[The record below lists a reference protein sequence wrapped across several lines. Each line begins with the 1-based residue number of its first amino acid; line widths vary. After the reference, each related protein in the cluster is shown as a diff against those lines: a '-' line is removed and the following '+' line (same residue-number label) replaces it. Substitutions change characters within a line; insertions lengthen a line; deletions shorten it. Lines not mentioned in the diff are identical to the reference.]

1 MGGCLTETNKSCAPI
16 SSKRAIDSLLTVR
29 NLRTFFF
36 TENGVVRAVDDVTF
50 SMETGE
56 TVGIVG
62 ESGCGKSV
70 TSLSIM
76 RLIPSPPG
84 KIVGGEIIFEG
95 VDLLKKNDVQMRNIR
110 GNSISIIFQEP
121 MTSLDPVF
129 TIGYQITEA
138 ISLHQRKDRAA
149 AKIEAIKL
157 LRMVGI
163 PSPERRID
171 EYPHQMS
178 GGMRQRVMIAIALA
192 CRPRLLIADE
202 PTTALDVTV
211 QAQILTLLKSLRNE
225 LRMAIMLITH
235 NLGIVAEIADKI
247 IVMYAGQIV
256 EMGDTLTIFKNSKH
270 PYTLGLLNSIPKLN
284 EDRDRLQI
292 IRGDVPNPFD
302 MPKGCR
308 FHPRCYR
315 TKELC
320 QTKEPQMVENEP
332 GHWVMCHF

>member
-1 MGGCLTETNKSCAPI
+1 MTETNKSCAPI